1 MNGMATFGA
10 SAALFPENATD
21 AMIGSLVRSMNHVVP
36 ARVIAYDRTTHRVQ
50 VEPLVRNFDNNKYAD
65 CPFYICTVWR
75 MYCGQYL
82 IDVPIDVG
90 DTGWLISADRD
101 TTTVKELCVHSVDG
115 DLDEWKQQNPYT
127 DMCQSFEF
135 GFFIPDRWGGD
146 FNRDAEHNAQLTG
159 SSEDADRLVIQS
171 ADGNQKISM
180 RHYDDSDKGEIKIT
194 SIDTS
199 DTSKKTTIV
208 IKNGVITVET
218 ATETNVTSPKIN
230 VKAEAVKVEAQDVN
244 VTASKSIAVHCPDV
258 TYDGNTNFKINGL
271 LTVSGNIVSTG
282 GEITEKTGI
291 NLGTHTHKYNPGVGT
306 PIETITPTVP

>member
-1 MNGMATFGA
+1 
-10 SAALFPENATD
+10 
-21 AMIGSLVRSMNHVVP
+21 
-36 ARVIAYDRTTHRVQ
+36 
-50 VEPLVRNFDNNKYAD
+50 
-65 CPFYICTVWR
+65 

-101 TTTVKELCVHSVDG
+101 TTNVKDLCVHSVNG

-127 DMCQSFEF
+127 DEVKSFNF

-146 FNRDAEHNAQLTG
+146 YNRDAEHNAQLSG

-218 ATETNVTSPKIN
+218 STETNVTSPKIN
-230 VKAEAVKVEAQDVN
+230 VKAESVKVEAQDVD
-244 VTASKSIAVHCPDV
+244 VTAAKSLAVHCPQV
-258 TYDGNTNFKINGL
+258 TYDGNTNFIINGI

-291 NLGTHTHKYNPGVGT
+291 NLGTHTHKYNPGSGE